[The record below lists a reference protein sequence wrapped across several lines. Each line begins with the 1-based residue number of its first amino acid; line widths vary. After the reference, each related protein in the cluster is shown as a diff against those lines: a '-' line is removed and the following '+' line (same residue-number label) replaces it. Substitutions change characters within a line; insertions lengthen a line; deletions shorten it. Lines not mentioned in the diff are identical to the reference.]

1 MMEIYIPDIYQE
13 SIYKINYDSLILR
26 GIKCIIFDLDNT
38 LVPIK
43 EKMPTK
49 ENISLFNELKEKGFK
64 IYLVSNSIKRRVRP
78 FKDELKVDYVYKAK
92 KPDTEKISDLIL
104 RSKFGID
111 EVAMIGDSMMDDV
124 VCGNTIGITTILVD
138 QLSKREFPFA
148 RLRRIKE
155 HRIQKKLRDKDLFT
169 KGRYYV

>member
-1 MMEIYIPDIYQE
+1 MEKYVPDIYQE
-13 SIYKINYDSLILR
+13 NIYKINYDSLILR

-38 LVPIK
+38 LVTIK
-43 EKMPTK
+43 EKLPTK
-49 ENISLFNELKEKGFK
+49 ENIKLFKDLKDKGFK
-64 IYLVSNSIKRRVRP
+64 VYLASNSIKRRVRP
-78 FKDELKVDYVYKAK
+78 FKEELKVDYIYSAK
-92 KPDTEKISDLIL
+92 KPNIEKLNNLIIK
-104 RSKFGID
+104 SKFGID
-111 EVAMIGDSMMDDV
+111 EVALIGDSMLDDV

-169 KGRYYV
+169 RGRYYV